1 MSIQVIGAG
10 LGRTGTLSL
19 KAALEEL
26 GFAKCYHMVEVF
38 ARKDA
43 ARTWDAA
50 ARGEP
55 VDWDR
60 LFAGYRATVYVPA
73 CLFYRELLEK
83 YPGAKVILTVR
94 DPERWYDSMR
104 QTIYFAHNA
113 FPRWAALLN
122 PRMRVFRRM
131 IDGLWERMFRGRFE
145 DRAFAIDVFNRHNE
159 QVRRDIPADRLLV
172 YEISQGWEPL
182 CAFLGLPVPE
192 GKPFPNLND
201 AAEFRARIERGAR
214 IVRTIGYAALG
225 AAALVLILI
234 AVVAIRLVP

>member
-38 ARKDA
+38 AHKDD

-50 ARGEP
+50 VRGEP

-60 LFAGYRATVYVPA
+60 LFAGYRATVDVPA

-104 QTIYFAHNA
+104 QTIYVAHNA
-113 FPRWAALLN
+113 FPRWAAVLN

-131 IDGLWERMFRGRFE
+131 IDGLWERMFQSRFE
-145 DRAFAIDVFNRHNE
+145 DRAFAIDVFNRHND

-182 CAFLGLPVPE
+182 YAPRVARAGGEAVPE
-192 GKPFPNLND
+192 PQRRRQ
-201 AAEFRARIERGAR
+201 FRARIETACAR

-225 AAALVLILI
+225 AAALVIILI
-234 AVVAIRLVP
+234 AVVAIRLVR

>member
-1 MSIQVIGAG
+1 M
-10 LGRTGTLSL
+10 
-19 KAALEEL
+19 
-26 GFAKCYHMVEVF
+26 
-38 ARKDA
+38 
-43 ARTWDAA
+43 
-50 ARGEP
+50 RGEP

-60 LFAGYRATVYVPA
+60 IFAGYRATVDVPA

-113 FPRWAALLN
+113 FPRWAALLS

-145 DRAFAIDVFNRHNE
+145 DRAFAIDIFNRHNE
-159 QVRRDIPADRLLV
+159 QVRRDIPANRLLV
-172 YEISQGWEPL
+172 YEISEGWGPL
-182 CAFLGLPVPE
+182 CEFLAVPVPE
-192 GKPFPNLND
+192 GKPFPHLND
-201 AAEFRARIERGAR
+201 TAEFRARIERGAR
-214 IVRTIGYAALG
+214 ILRTVGYAALG

-234 AVVAIRLVP
+234 AVVAIQLVP